1 MNIPTKLRTP
11 SVVVTTALTIV
22 LVGCAATPRHD
33 AQLDAARATVATA
46 HNDSRVTGDAR
57 AELAKA
63 DTALN
68 AGDALL
74 LAGRPLV
81 DVEHQAYLA
90 DRYALAAQEHGK
102 LLASEK
108 AIAELDSRRNAVLLA
123 ARERD
128 VRRANALAE
137 SRSMEASDARSDAR
151 RANAIADSS
160 SLDASAARAD
170 TRRANADADSS
181 SQDASAARLDAIR
194 ANANADTSSQ
204 QASEAVLEARRANA
218 NADSSA
224 QQASAARLDASAS
237 ARDSATANQRAERLE
252 LQLAELQARH
262 TDRGVVVTLG
272 DVLFATGRSELQRAS
287 HRSIGKLT
295 AFLAAHPQRTVRVE
309 GFTDN
314 LGSAGYNRNLSE
326 QRAASVTDALTH
338 GGVDRSRIQTEGYG
352 KAFPVA
358 DNDTAT
364 GRQQNR
370 RVEVIISDN
379 DERVPERVAESIR

>member
-1 MNIPTKLRTP
+1 MNIPTRLRTP
-11 SVVVTTALTIV
+11 SIVVTTAVTLV

-33 AQLDAARATVATA
+33 AQLDAARAAVATA
-46 HNDSRVTGDAR
+46 HNDSRVSGDAR

-128 VRRANALAE
+128 VRRANALAD

-151 RANAIADSS
+151 RANA
-160 SLDASAARAD
+160 
-170 TRRANADADSS
+170 NADSS

-194 ANANADTSSQ
+194 ANASADTSSQ
-204 QASEAVLEARRANA
+204 QASDAVLEARRANA

-252 LQLAELQARH
+252 LQLTELQARH

-272 DVLFATGRSELQRAS
+272 DVLFATGRSELQQGS

-326 QRAASVTDALTH
+326 QRAASVTDALTN